1 MSSRKYESGY
11 QKRQKKQRLE
21 KLTQFQRGAM
31 DRFIVKES
39 EGSNNQALNQGP
51 VLESGLLEK
60 IEYESI
66 IEDFI
71 SKSTIRMKLFKS

>member
-1 MSSRKYESGY
+1 
-11 QKRQKKQRLE
+11 
-21 KLTQFQRGAM
+21 M

-39 EGSNNQALNQGP
+39 EGSNNQALNQGS

-71 SKSTIRMKLFKS
+71 SKSTTRIKLFKT

>member
-1 MSSRKYESGY
+1 
-11 QKRQKKQRLE
+11 
-21 KLTQFQRGAM
+21 M

-71 SKSTIRMKLFKS
+71 PKSTTRMKLFKT